1 MAVRLLPG
9 ASIPSAAT
17 LDAAAAAF
25 SALPE
30 TGRISCPLV
39 FNLATGAVLEAWH
52 DRAAPE
58 DVPSGIRFRPPTGNV
73 AQVPME
79 RTRMAQRFT
88 VPGDGSAPE
97 RVEEKLIALTTAD
110 RALTALGPAPEI
122 DTAAILTASGHML
135 IRGERSAE
143 ERRAAA
149 AALHGKE
156 PSRPATSRL
165 LYHFEEAGVGTGAAP
180 GVAYGG
186 QGAPYP
192 YAAGDVNELF
202 VKEWRTRAGER
213 SSALWL
219 RPHNS

>member
-1 MAVRLLPG
+1 M
-9 ASIPSAAT
+9 
-17 LDAAAAAF
+17 
-25 SALPE
+25 
-30 TGRISCPLV
+30 
-39 FNLATGAVLEAWH
+39 
-52 DRAAPE
+52 
-58 DVPSGIRFRPPTGNV
+58 
-73 AQVPME
+73 
-79 RTRMAQRFT
+79 
-88 VPGDGSAPE
+88 PGDGSAPE

-149 AALHGKE
+149 AALFGKE

-165 LYHFEEAGVGTGAAP
+165 LYHFEAGVGTGAAP

-202 VKEWRTRAGER
+202 VKEWLRAGVR